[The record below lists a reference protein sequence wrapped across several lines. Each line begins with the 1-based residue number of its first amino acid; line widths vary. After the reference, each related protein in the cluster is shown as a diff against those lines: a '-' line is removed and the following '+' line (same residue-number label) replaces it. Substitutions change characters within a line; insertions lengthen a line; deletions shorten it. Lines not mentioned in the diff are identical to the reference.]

1 MNMVG
6 RNIRYLRNLKNLS
19 QDALATALEISRAR
33 LVTYEN
39 ERNEPSIDVLI
50 SISDYFVIS
59 LDALIKGNLMKSNP
73 GAMMKVG
80 KNRTLFPVII
90 DAEGRDLIEMIPE
103 KATAGYLRGYS
114 DPEYIENLQRMQLP
128 FLPVG
133 KHRAFPIKGDSMPPL
148 NEGSFV
154 IARYVESL
162 EDIHDGNT
170 YVLLTRDDGI
180 VYKRVYNDV
189 KNNAALMLHSDNK
202 YYPPYAVKAE
212 DVLELWEYTCAI
224 NTNPYKPE
232 ELNMDSILS
241 MMRDLK
247 IELERVKK

>member
-1 MNMVG
+1 MVG

>member
-1 MNMVG
+1 M
-6 RNIRYLRNLKNLS
+6 RNLKNLS

>member
-1 MNMVG
+1 
-6 RNIRYLRNLKNLS
+6 
-19 QDALATALEISRAR
+19 
-33 LVTYEN
+33 
-39 ERNEPSIDVLI
+39 
-50 SISDYFVIS
+50 
-59 LDALIKGNLMKSNP
+59 
-73 GAMMKVG
+73 
-80 KNRTLFPVII
+80 
-90 DAEGRDLIEMIPE
+90 
-103 KATAGYLRGYS
+103 
-114 DPEYIENLQRMQLP
+114 
-128 FLPVG
+128 
-133 KHRAFPIKGDSMPPL
+133 MPPL

-154 IARYVESL
+154 IAKYVESL

-189 KNNAALMLHSDNK
+189 KKNAALMLHSDNK

>member
-1 MNMVG
+1 
-6 RNIRYLRNLKNLS
+6 
-19 QDALATALEISRAR
+19 LATALEISRAR

-180 VYKRVYNDV
+180 VYKRVYSDV
-189 KNNAALMLHSDNK
+189 KKNAALMLHSDNK